1 MEGRPTVTDQ
11 KAVLKNLRKV
21 KLISQPKGTI
31 LYSVSSS
38 DTLASIAAK
47 FDTTTS
53 ELMKLNKLMS
63 QMIFPGQML
72 YVPDKDYVV
81 SAPTSPVTTTS
92 QTFPP
97 SDPPSSP
104 TFLVGSPVRSPMKLP
119 GHAERQDGPPLP
131 VDPPHPL
138 SEEEVKRLDEE
149 CYERFIKVNV
159 KHITDGQGVVSGVLL
174 VTPNAIMFDPNVSD
188 TLVIEHGADAYGM
201 IAPMETVI
209 SAAMYHDIAAMRLKG
224 ASSTDQAPNTPR
236 PEVYH
241 MKGCHPVAPSGD
253 SAVTEMSAPDAE
265 NSKETSND
273 LRGLQDKSDRRDSGC
288 SCDAALEDA
297 AVAPPCDDEEL
308 PDVFA
313 DILIDDT
320 RPDDKVTPAE
330 TISANVEAEI
340 TPAGVHSESETTAV
354 GEAGDSQGSRLE
366 CVQDSDRSAAS
377 KPGNCDLLLEGEG
390 EVTKGEVTKGEV
402 TKGEVTKGGV
412 VECEGESHI
421 IPVDNVNKADSNMH
435 EAPPDGTGAA
445 VITGQAEDQAKV
457 SETEEVMT
465 SNSQPLSEASP
476 VAIGNNGSPDNV
488 VVGTPNLQIGNIQY
502 FQFDDVT
509 FAIPTTNPESKDT
522 ARHDSETVGSVDSHG
537 SGSILSRTLG
547 SFSSFSSL
555 SPNFNIFVD
564 FSSGLFAKNQE
575 YRGPVKDLAG
585 ELSPVYEA
593 ASTATGPRHDSMDV
607 RVRNAVRLADK
618 PDLFRSLDELIPR
631 PATLY
636 EDPPLY
642 LCLKIGRPL
651 NKAVSKTCPIE
662 SYTKRHKPEYWFSI
676 PRDKVDHLYA
686 FFVQWSPNIY
696 GNEED
701 IDCRERG
708 FVVIEDTE
716 EGGEG
721 EGEGGEE
728 GETGTTLEEA
738 MESKRPK
745 LARQMTKDWEVRNTG
760 IMCYYIMY
768 SIDFTNTKARI
779 SDLICLVQKITN

>member
-1 MEGRPTVTDQ
+1 
-11 KAVLKNLRKV
+11 
-21 KLISQPKGTI
+21 
-31 LYSVSSS
+31 
-38 DTLASIAAK
+38 
-47 FDTTTS
+47 
-53 ELMKLNKLMS
+53 
-63 QMIFPGQML
+63 
-72 YVPDKDYVV
+72 
-81 SAPTSPVTTTS
+81 
-92 QTFPP
+92 
-97 SDPPSSP
+97 
-104 TFLVGSPVRSPMKLP
+104 
-119 GHAERQDGPPLP
+119 
-131 VDPPHPL
+131 
-138 SEEEVKRLDEE
+138 
-149 CYERFIKVNV
+149 
-159 KHITDGQGVVSGVLL
+159 
-174 VTPNAIMFDPNVSD
+174 
-188 TLVIEHGADAYGM
+188 
-201 IAPMETVI
+201 
-209 SAAMYHDIAAMRLKG
+209 
-224 ASSTDQAPNTPR
+224 
-236 PEVYH
+236 

-253 SAVTEMSAPDAE
+253 SAVTEMSAPGAE
-265 NSKETSND
+265 NSKETSD
-273 LRGLQDKSDRRDSGC
+273 DSRGLQDKSDRRDSGC
-288 SCDAALEDA
+288 SCDAAPEDA

-313 DILIDDT
+313 DIFIDDT

-330 TISANVEAEI
+330 TISANVEAET

-366 CVQDSDRSAAS
+366 CVQDSDRSAPS

-585 ELSPVYEA
+585 ELSEDTVTSPGPVYEA

-618 PDLFRSLDELIPR
+618 PDLFRSLDGELISKYTELPSLS
-631 PATLY
+631 PASL
-636 EDPPLY
+636 PPLY
-642 LCLKIGRPL
+642 LNRCHNFLITFSLPPSLQQRSLPSPL
-651 NKAVSKTCPIE
+651 SFT
-662 SYTKRHKPEYWFSI
+662 R
-676 PRDKVDHLYA
+676 LYS
-686 FFVQWSPNIY
+686 V
-696 GNEED
+696 
-701 IDCRERG
+701 
-708 FVVIEDTE
+708 
-716 EGGEG
+716 
-721 EGEGGEE
+721 
-728 GETGTTLEEA
+728 
-738 MESKRPK
+738 
-745 LARQMTKDWEVRNTG
+745 
-760 IMCYYIMY
+760 
-768 SIDFTNTKARI
+768 
-779 SDLICLVQKITN
+779 